1 MVPLN
6 NVFYIPV
13 GEQSTTD
20 TTSQPPMPRGGG
32 KVPLIAAAYHAIADI
47 HTLLHPKRPVG
58 HRHKMHN
65 LQPFVAQCL
74 QEMSVFL
81 QVYAHGMQEWMRSSL
96 TAANFL
102 GQGGYLAKRLHRWS
116 LTFICD

>member
-1 MVPLN
+1 
-6 NVFYIPV
+6 
-13 GEQSTTD
+13 
-20 TTSQPPMPRGGG
+20 MPRGGG

-102 GQGGYLAKRLHRWS
+102 GQGGYLAKRLRHWS